1 MRCICT
7 SFTRRHEALGAVGCT
22 AAAARLSRVCEP
34 SAGAQHHRGAP
45 WVRVLVRRAFASPNR
60 AAFASR
66 PPLSAAA
73 ALPCRVLHAEPG
85 SQCAALVVQLD
96 HASQYATLCPNASGA
111 ASFALALHFPTAGS
125 SRLGRVVASQP
136 SVAGGA
142 ALSWHRFFDA
152 AHMLP
157 LSIDLRQG
165 FTEHTAATVQAETP
179 PVSIEPSSTHAVAG
193 SYSTQVAAGCGCCTR
208 CSSWIEL
215 EDWGDHSLPTF
226 LALASRSAP
235 TCQPPT
241 PRPLAAPART
251 STHKPGAGS
260 CLLLSLCAACLL
272 QALALAGVLCRHLA
286 GTAAAGRQP
295 QLATPADAASDSHE
309 QAAAAASAAP
319 AYRPRPPQMRDAC
332 TSPMVALLTSPFA
345 RSKAALADAAGA
357 ALQPIAEE
365 QQAQQAQQA
374 VAKAKQEVVHEHE
387 LVSEGEAGAKE
398 GKQLGA
404 HQDRRS
410 TAPPPSDWTR
420 YGAHPEVLLA
430 HLLAV
435 TLTCW
440 SKQGWA
446 AAHA

>member
-1 MRCICT
+1 
-7 SFTRRHEALGAVGCT
+7 
-22 AAAARLSRVCEP
+22 
-34 SAGAQHHRGAP
+34 
-45 WVRVLVRRAFASPNR
+45 VRVLVRRAFTSPNR

-111 ASFALALHFPTAGS
+111 ASFALPLHFPTAGS
-125 SRLGRVVASQP
+125 SRLGRVIASQP

-157 LSIDLRQG
+157 LSIDLCQG
-165 FTEHTAATVQAETP
+165 FTEHAAAAMQAETP
-179 PVSIEPSSTHAVAG
+179 PVSIEPSTTHAVAG

-251 STHKPGAGS
+251 STHNPGAGS
-260 CLLLSLCAACLL
+260 GLLLSLCAACLL

-286 GTAAAGRQP
+286 DTAAAGRQP
-295 QLATPADAASDSHE
+295 QLATPADAASDSPE

-332 TSPMVALLTSPFA
+332 TSPMVALLTSPFV
-345 RSKAALADAAGA
+345 RSKAAVADAEGA
-357 ALQPIAEE
+357 ALQPITEE
-365 QQAQQAQQA
+365 QQAQQA
-374 VAKAKQEVVHEHE
+374 VVESRPKQEVVHEHE
-387 LVSEGEAGAKE
+387 LVSEGEAGGKE

-420 YGAHPEVLLA
+420 CGAHPEVLLA

-440 SKQGWA
+440 SKQGRA